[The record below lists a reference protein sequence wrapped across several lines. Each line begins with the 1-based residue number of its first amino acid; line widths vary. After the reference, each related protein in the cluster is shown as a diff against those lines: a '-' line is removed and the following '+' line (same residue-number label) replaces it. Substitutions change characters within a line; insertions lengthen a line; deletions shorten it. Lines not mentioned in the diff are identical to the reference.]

1 MAFEAW
7 ITSHTRC
14 LNVHGYATPASQ
26 HFARYRKGAQ
36 RSQPQ

>member
-7 ITSHTRC
+7 ITGHTRY
-14 LNVHGYATPASQ
+14 LKVHGYTTPASQ

-36 RSQPQ
+36 PR

>member
-7 ITSHTRC
+7 ITGHTWY
-14 LNVHGYATPASQ
+14 LKVHGYATPASQ

-36 RSQPQ
+36 PR